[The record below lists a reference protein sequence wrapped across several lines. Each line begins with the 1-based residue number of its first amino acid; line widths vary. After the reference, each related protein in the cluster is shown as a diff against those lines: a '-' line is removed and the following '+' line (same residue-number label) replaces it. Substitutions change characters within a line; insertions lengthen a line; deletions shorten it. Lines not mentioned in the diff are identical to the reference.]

1 MVDNIDTIW
10 NILSITITVLTF
22 LGFGVV
28 IKYFWEDRRTKRIQ
42 NSEETKKR
50 EKEEKQDEIREVIRE
65 EILPM
70 RITIDQ
76 IKAQTTLTSTGTLTL
91 LRDRMKTSL
100 NFCRKQKWACSSDK
114 ANWFELYNTYKTM
127 GGNHFKEYVDQ
138 WKQEM
143 ESLPSEE
150 EYRKIKK
157 DKKTKINE

>member
-1 MVDNIDTIW
+1 MADNLDTIW
-10 NILSITITVLTF
+10 NVLSITISVLTF

-28 IKYFWEDRRTKRIQ
+28 IKYFWEDKRTKRIQ

-50 EKEEKQDEIREVIRE
+50 EKEEKQEEIREAIKA
-65 EILPM
+65 EIQPM
-70 RITIDQ
+70 IVTIDQ

-100 NFCRKQKWACSSDK
+100 NFCRKQKWASSSDR

-143 ESLPSEE
+143 ESFPSEE
-150 EYRKIKK
+150 EYMKRKK

>member
-10 NILSITITVLTF
+10 TVLSITISILTF

-70 RITIDQ
+70 KITIDQ
-76 IKAQTTLTSTGTLTL
+76 IKAQTTVTSTGTLTL

-100 NFCRKQKWACSSDK
+100 NFCRKQGWASSSDK
-114 ANWFELYNTYKTM
+114 ANWLELYNTYKTM

-138 WKQEM
+138 WRQEM

>member
-1 MVDNIDTIW
+1 MANLDAVW
-10 NILSITITVLTF
+10 NILSIVITVLTF

-28 IKYFWEDRRTKRIQ
+28 TKYFWEDRRTKRLQ
-42 NSEETKKR
+42 NSEETKQR

-70 RITIDQ
+70 KTTIDQ

-100 NFCRKQKWACSSDK
+100 NFCRKQKWASSSDK

-150 EYRKIKK
+150 EYIKRKK

>member
-1 MVDNIDTIW
+1 MANLDTIW
-10 NILSITITVLTF
+10 NVLSIVITVLTF

-28 IKYFWEDRRTKRIQ
+28 TKYFWEDRRTKRLQ
-42 NSEETKKR
+42 NSAETKQR

-70 RITIDQ
+70 KTTIDQ

-100 NFCRKQKWACSSDK
+100 NFCRKQKWASSSDR
-114 ANWFELYNTYKTM
+114 ANWFELYNTYRTM

-150 EYRKIKK
+150 EYKKRKK

>member
-1 MVDNIDTIW
+1 M
-10 NILSITITVLTF
+10 TV
-22 LGFGVV
+22 
-28 IKYFWEDRRTKRIQ
+28 
-42 NSEETKKR
+42 
-50 EKEEKQDEIREVIRE
+50 
-65 EILPM
+65 
-70 RITIDQ
+70 TIDQ